1 MNLKIFLLLFTHTIL
16 VKSLRGNWHIYLP
29 AQLRCSS
36 LNRMAIPPRTRKRQA
51 GDVQPLKRLQLRS
64 RALLDKKIN
73 APLTL
78 FNYSF

>member
-1 MNLKIFLLLFTHTIL
+1 MIAKENIYLTTLTIL
-16 VKSLRGNWHIYLP
+16 VKSLQGNLHVYFP
-29 AQLRCSS
+29 AHRRCSS
-36 LNRMAIPPRTRKRQA
+36 LNRMAILPR
-51 GDVQPLKRLQLRS
+51 